1 MTGVY
6 TMNPLDLEAAYQEYC
21 SDLKR
26 FIPDGIVEVD
36 LSLMQE
42 LNLLNCYEQFE
53 AEDESMTQHFY
64 VIESANKL
72 TLFNQKFVVWIVP
85 QLVDQAPAT
94 YTLIALNQKD
104 KPRLEMAFST
114 AGVYNQSNLV
124 LRILEKFLEQI
135 EENEEEICRFDGE
148 HS

>member
-1 MTGVY
+1 
-6 TMNPLDLEAAYQEYC
+6 MNPLDLEAAYQEYC